1 MTHDESL
8 KPGSSLADGKFIVDK
23 LIAKGGFSYIYEGR
37 IIYRLAVDNE
47 FVSIKAE
54 EKPVVI
60 KELYI
65 SEKSRRESDG
75 ITLRWNDENELDEK
89 NRLSYRI
96 KNKTRNEALKLCLLK
111 SPHILKLIGAFEEN
125 NTIYQITEKIEG
137 AVDFHK
143 RQGLSAEKIGTK
155 LSVFDAVRYITQIS
169 EALKEVHGKNIVHLD
184 IKPENI
190 LCDHKDNAIL
200 IDFGISMTIGEKT
213 GKSAVLSAASCPWAP
228 PEQYNTKDT
237 VAISFAS
244 DIYSLGQTFYAF
256 LTGVI
261 PPDFSEVTSGS
272 AILQSPSEYNKD
284 VTHYLDEV
292 VFKCIQSNRDKRY
305 QTIEEFLF
313 ALQGKDDYK
322 VLIDKA
328 EKAEQNEEYERAI
341 HLLNESEKY
350 IPLSSKLLELRYE
363 YQRKLEEQQKK
374 GENKRKEEE
383 VLKLVNN
390 GDFEKALSILEL
402 LPFNAHIRQQM
413 EKCRQGISL
422 RKKKELIDEA
432 ENLIEEKQYESAL
445 SKYQEAKVIDQS
457 DVAIDRSIEKLQKIL
472 QDIEKNKKYNEFIA
486 IGDEAFKKN
495 ELKEALEAYK
505 LAKENVTLSSLTIDE
520 RIKTCVIALS
530 ERNEMEKAKDDTA
543 KALAIVKEKPLL
555 EIAEQE
561 LATEIECNISK
572 LNLINDFKAKYPLS
586 DAFHEQMLASQARAK
601 ELEELRLYFK
611 AKTENDKREY
621 KVALK
626 TLTNISSPTLK
637 EKVTSLQKEI
647 ENVQKIAEAEA
658 LKKEIEDL
666 IEKNNFQA
674 VEKSLLKLK
683 KVDKLLSASLQTTL
697 DHKKLIYATLLNDEG
712 DCKIAISLLQTIGAQ
727 SPSYDEAQKIL
738 DAIKNKKQVADNET
752 KIIKQAED
760 AINKKNYQAATTLL
774 NDIPS
779 SSTSYGQV
787 TQLFSTIDKEQF
799 DEAKLEWDK
808 RNLEK
813 ALAAFQAIHSR
824 SAYYKEEQRH
834 IRILER
840 QIEEQRYQALLSEA
854 LQKVEAKNYKKARM
868 LLAQIPDQST
878 VDVAKA
884 NLLQLI
890 TSKEKSRKKT
900 QKVVWIALVSVVA
913 VFALV
918 WCVVLLDNT
927 EKISESIVAE
937 ETVPNIPVQ
946 NEEKKIE
953 NDLQIT
959 IEQEKREQ
967 VMVSAEKTKETKRE
981 NIANGSSKPIIDEK
995 KYIPHQ
1001 LKSGETLYSI
1011 SRLYNVASAEI
1022 LASNPGISEN
1032 FEVGRI
1038 IYIPRKED
1046 ENRTKALLLLREA
1059 DALFAKGSYDIACD
1073 KYVQANRLS
1082 VGVGNVG
1089 AAKFEKLAQELSFDK
1104 DAPAYKNNLIRANK
1118 IRNAR

>member
-111 SPHILKLIGAFEEN
+111 SPHILKLVGAFEEN

-184 IKPENI
+184 LKPENI

-261 PPDFSEVTSGS
+261 PPNFSEVTSGS

-313 ALQGKDDYK
+313 ALQGEDDYE
-322 VLIDKA
+322 VLIAKSKKA
-328 EKAEQNEEYERAI
+328 GQNGEYERAI

-350 IPLSSKLLELRYE
+350 IPLSSDLLELRYE
-363 YQRKLEEQQKK
+363 YQRKLEEQQKE

-383 VLKLVNN
+383 ALKLVNN

-402 LPFNAHIRQQM
+402 LPSNAHIRQQM
-413 EKCRQGISL
+413 KKCRQGISL

-572 LNLINDFKAKYPLS
+572 LNLIDDFKAKYPLS

-626 TLTNISSPTLK
+626 TLTNISSPALK

-647 ENVQKIAEAEA
+647 ENAQKIAEAEA
-658 LKKEIEDL
+658 LKKEIENL

-674 VEKSLLKLK
+674 VEKKLVEIK

-697 DHKKLIYATLLNDEG
+697 DHKKLICATLRNDEG
-712 DCKIAISLLQTIGAQ
+712 DCKRAISLLQTIGAQ

-738 DAIKNKKQVADNET
+738 DAINKKQVADNET

-760 AINKKNYQAATTLL
+760 AINKKNYQTATTLL

-824 SAYYKEEQRH
+824 SAYYKEAQRH
-834 IRILER
+834 IRVLER

-918 WCVVLLDNT
+918 WCVVLLDST

-946 NEEKKIE
+946 NEGKKVE

-959 IEQEKREQ
+959 IKQEKRDQ

-995 KYIPHQ
+995 RYRLHQ
-1001 LKSGETLYSI
+1001 IKSGETLYTL
-1011 SRLYNVASAEI
+1011 SRLYNVTPDEI
-1022 LASNPGISEN
+1022 SASNPGLGIEN

-1089 AAKFEKLAQELSFDK
+1089 VAKFEKLAQELSFDK

>member
-959 IEQEKREQ
+959 IKQEKRDQ

>member
-1 MTHDESL
+1 M
-8 KPGSSLADGKFIVDK
+8 
-23 LIAKGGFSYIYEGR
+23 
-37 IIYRLAVDNE
+37 
-47 FVSIKAE
+47 
-54 EKPVVI
+54 
-60 KELYI
+60 
-65 SEKSRRESDG
+65 
-75 ITLRWNDENELDEK
+75 
-89 NRLSYRI
+89 
-96 KNKTRNEALKLCLLK
+96 K

>member
-111 SPHILKLIGAFEEN
+111 SPHILKLVGAFEEN

-155 LSVFDAVRYITQIS
+155 LSVFDAIRYITQIS

-190 LCDHKDNAIL
+190 LCDYKDNAIL

-213 GKSAVLSAASCPWAP
+213 GRSTVLSAASRPWAP

-313 ALQGKDDYK
+313 ALQGEDDYK
-322 VLIDKA
+322 VLIAKSKKA
-328 EKAEQNEEYERAI
+328 GQNGEYERAI

-350 IPLSSKLLELRYE
+350 IPLSSDLLELRYE
-363 YQRKLEEQQKK
+363 YQRKLEEQQKE

-383 VLKLVNN
+383 ALKLVNN

-626 TLTNISSPTLK
+626 TLTNISSPALK
-637 EKVTSLQKEI
+637 EKATSLQKEI
-647 ENVQKIAEAEA
+647 ENAQKIAEAEA

-674 VEKSLLKLK
+674 VEKKLIEIK
-683 KVDKLLSASLQTTL
+683 KADKLLSASLQTTL
-697 DHKKLIYATLLNDEG
+697 DHKKLICATLLNDEG
-712 DCKIAISLLQTIGAQ
+712 DCKRAISLLQTIGAQ

-738 DAIKNKKQVADNET
+738 DAINKKQVADNET

-760 AINKKNYQAATTLL
+760 A
-774 NDIPS
+774 
-779 SSTSYGQV
+779 
-787 TQLFSTIDKEQF
+787 STIDKEQF

-824 SAYYKEEQRH
+824 SAYYKEAQRH

-854 LQKVEAKNYKKARM
+854 LQKVEAKNYKKARV

-918 WCVVLLDNT
+918 WCVVLLDST

-946 NEEKKIE
+946 NEGKKVE

-959 IEQEKREQ
+959 IEQEKRDQ

-995 KYIPHQ
+995 RYRLHQ
-1001 LKSGETLYSI
+1001 IKSGETLYTL
-1011 SRLYNVASAEI
+1011 SRLYNVTPDEI
-1022 LASNPGISEN
+1022 SASNPELGIEN

>member
-1 MTHDESL
+1 
-8 KPGSSLADGKFIVDK
+8 
-23 LIAKGGFSYIYEGR
+23 
-37 IIYRLAVDNE
+37 
-47 FVSIKAE
+47 
-54 EKPVVI
+54 
-60 KELYI
+60 
-65 SEKSRRESDG
+65 
-75 ITLRWNDENELDEK
+75 
-89 NRLSYRI
+89 
-96 KNKTRNEALKLCLLK
+96 
-111 SPHILKLIGAFEEN
+111 
-125 NTIYQITEKIEG
+125 
-137 AVDFHK
+137 
-143 RQGLSAEKIGTK
+143 
-155 LSVFDAVRYITQIS
+155 
-169 EALKEVHGKNIVHLD
+169 
-184 IKPENI
+184 
-190 LCDHKDNAIL
+190 
-200 IDFGISMTIGEKT
+200 
-213 GKSAVLSAASCPWAP
+213 
-228 PEQYNTKDT
+228 
-237 VAISFAS
+237 
-244 DIYSLGQTFYAF
+244 
-256 LTGVI
+256 
-261 PPDFSEVTSGS
+261 
-272 AILQSPSEYNKD
+272 
-284 VTHYLDEV
+284 
-292 VFKCIQSNRDKRY
+292 
-305 QTIEEFLF
+305 
-313 ALQGKDDYK
+313 
-322 VLIDKA
+322 
-328 EKAEQNEEYERAI
+328 
-341 HLLNESEKY
+341 
-350 IPLSSKLLELRYE
+350 
-363 YQRKLEEQQKK
+363 
-374 GENKRKEEE
+374 
-383 VLKLVNN
+383 
-390 GDFEKALSILEL
+390 
-402 LPFNAHIRQQM
+402 
-413 EKCRQGISL
+413 
-422 RKKKELIDEA
+422 
-432 ENLIEEKQYESAL
+432 
-445 SKYQEAKVIDQS
+445 
-457 DVAIDRSIEKLQKIL
+457 
-472 QDIEKNKKYNEFIA
+472 
-486 IGDEAFKKN
+486 
-495 ELKEALEAYK
+495 
-505 LAKENVTLSSLTIDE
+505 
-520 RIKTCVIALS
+520 
-530 ERNEMEKAKDDTA
+530 
-543 KALAIVKEKPLL
+543 
-555 EIAEQE
+555 
-561 LATEIECNISK
+561 
-572 LNLINDFKAKYPLS
+572 
-586 DAFHEQMLASQARAK
+586 ML
-601 ELEELRLYFK
+601 
-611 AKTENDKREY
+611 NDK
-621 KVALK
+621 
-626 TLTNISSPTLK
+626 
-637 EKVTSLQKEI
+637 
-647 ENVQKIAEAEA
+647 
-658 LKKEIEDL
+658 
-666 IEKNNFQA
+666 
-674 VEKSLLKLK
+674 
-683 KVDKLLSASLQTTL
+683 
-697 DHKKLIYATLLNDEG
+697 G
-712 DCKIAISLLQTIGAQ
+712 DCKRAISLLQTIGAQ

-738 DAIKNKKQVADNET
+738 DAINKKQVADNET

-824 SAYYKEEQRH
+824 SAYYKEAQGH

-918 WCVVLLDNT
+918 WCVVLLDST
-927 EKISESIVAE
+927 EKILESIVAE

-946 NEEKKIE
+946 NEEKKVE